1 MNYEKDQKMISSI
14 EELRLQVV
22 DGMSQFEAIDE
33 MKRYELSIIEAIKLT
48 RELYCI
54 RLGEAKNA
62 LSSHPAYAQ
71 IAEASK
77 PWQDELIRVF
87 PELEN
92 VNLDFE

>member
-1 MNYEKDQKMISSI
+1 MSNSI
-14 EELRLQVV
+14 EELQLRVA

-33 MKRYELSIIEAIKLT
+33 MKRFELSIIEAIKLT

-62 LSSHPAYAQ
+62 ISSHPAYAQ
-71 IAEASK
+71 VAEASR
-77 PWQDELIRVF
+77 PWQDEIIRVIQ
-87 PELEN
+87 ELEN

>member
-1 MNYEKDQKMISSI
+1 MSNSI
-14 EELRLQVV
+14 EELQLRVA

-33 MKRYELSIIEAIKLT
+33 MKRFELSIIEAIKLT

-62 LSSHPAYAQ
+62 ISSHPAYAQ
-71 IAEASK
+71 VAEASR
-77 PWQDELIRVF
+77 PWQDEIIRVF
-87 PELEN
+87 QELEN